1 MNDYLEELLITT
13 DHDRLISQLMD
24 FDIINELKELFWG
37 FNIRILLSSFMIVN
51 CRDVY
56 SINIDDPIY
65 ILSEKMIDYLISV
78 DIENVS
84 KLYREYYNCFNK
96 WRENDIDHMMNDITE
111 AHTSFS
117 EMLTS
122 EEVPEW
128 DNGIKVSMSILTD
141 ANNVLD
147 KYSKSPPSF

>member
-1 MNDYLEELLITT
+1 
-13 DHDRLISQLMD
+13 
-24 FDIINELKELFWG
+24 
-37 FNIRILLSSFMIVN
+37 MIVN